1 MQVNN
6 RAKWRE
12 KVKEIEQLTIKKARL
27 AKGQFRN
34 INFNDEWQMLKDLR
48 RLHATN
54 INVTAAV
61 KIQRAVRG
69 WIARKI
75 LIPLVTKRNAA
86 MRIIKRFLL

>member
-1 MQVNN
+1 MGP
-6 RAKWRE
+6 
-12 KVKEIEQLTIKKARL
+12 L
-27 AKGQFRN
+27 RN

-54 INVTAAV
+54 INSNAAI

-75 LIPLVTKRNAA
+75 LIPLVIKRNTA